1 MVLII
6 KLKKMKKLL
15 LGIITMLAIQTMAY
29 AAKDVT
35 ITVSSDGATKEEAIA
50 NALRSAIEQTYGT
63 FVSSNTTILNDKLV
77 SDEIVSLSR
86 GNIKKYKILA
96 EEALSPN
103 RYYVVLS
110 AVVNMEKLVTYVHG
124 SASEVEVDLEAFD
137 ANVRMEEMNKKAE
150 QKVVEGVIAQI
161 QSMENFWDYSIRL
174 NEPQVKGD
182 NYIISGVV
190 SVIYNQNTC
199 NAVDLLIDMLKSINL
214 DETEI
219 NKLGAIYG
227 RDFIF
232 RRQKISLSG
241 YDFNHQGGTTN
252 HWPITYIFPFNEEIN
267 LRNNYKNELID
278 RIGIDPTKASI
289 NPALFAAKIKF
300 IVEPFDEMFVGGV
313 SKDFSPRGVAGG
325 KSYSPWHV
333 TINGNADCI
342 KSNGRKYAYLIYGNY
357 SDRHGHGTKEKK
369 HKKGDV
375 ALEIDISFTISKE
388 DAKNVKKIIVR
399 GL

>member
-96 EEALSPN
+96 EDALSPN

-110 AVVNMEKLVTYVHG
+110 AVVSLEKLVTYVHG
-124 SASEVEVDLEAFD
+124 TTSEVEVDMEAFD

-161 QSMENFWDYSIRL
+161 KSMENFWDYSIRL
-174 NEPQVKGD
+174 NEPQVKD
-182 NYIISGVV
+182 DYYIISGVV

-199 NAVDLLIDMLKSINL
+199 NAIDLLIDMFKSINI
-214 DETEI
+214 DKTEI
-219 NKLGAIYG
+219 KKLDAIYG
-227 RDFIF
+227 RDFNY
-232 RRQKISLSG
+232 RRQKIRLSE
-241 YDFNHQGGTTN
+241 YDCDGR
-252 HWPITYIFPFNEEIN
+252 PLTYFFPFNEEIN
-267 LRNNYKNELID
+267 LRNIYKNELID
-278 RIGIDPTKASI
+278 EAQIYATIIAGI
-289 NPALFAAKIKF
+289 NPTLFADKIKF
-300 IVEPFDEMFVGGV
+300 IVEPFDKLFVGGAI
-313 SKDFSPRGVAGG
+313 KDFSPKGAAGH
-325 KSYSPWHV
+325 KYYSPWHV
-333 TINGNADCI
+333 TINGKADCI
-342 KSNGRKYAYLIYGNY
+342 EHHGRKNAYRLYGEFGN
-357 SDRHGHGTKEKK
+357 GTKTKK

-375 ALEIDISFTISKE
+375 VLEIKISFAIPKE